1 MPKTAVQLRI
11 AGAVLTAGFLAAAG
25 GCTTGA
31 TATDDQEGTTLEL
44 GVPQP
49 PNSLDPIELHDGVQ
63 RYVWGSVF
71 DTLLSIDH
79 DGELRPNAAESW
91 DYSDDARTLTLGL
104 RDDMSFSD
112 GDPVTAHD
120 VQGTLERTREN
131 AGPQQGNLSAVASI
145 DVPDDHTIVLNLSE
159 PDDNL
164 LVSLAQAAGVIGDP
178 ETLSDP
184 ETALDPVGSGPY
196 TLNPERTQDGTVYVL
211 DLRDDHWN
219 ADTYP
224 FETVTIRP
232 ISDRTALFNSVLAGE
247 LDAGTVDPAQAEH
260 AVEAGL
266 TLTEV
271 EGASLAMLVLA
282 DRDGT
287 ITPALADVRV
297 RQAIN
302 MAIDR
307 AAVVESLHH
316 GLGAPTEQIF
326 HPLTAGYASGLD
338 GTYPYDL
345 ERARALMAEA
355 GYEDGFSM
363 SMPGNL
369 MSTQFQATLVQA
381 FEDIGIRLTW
391 DPVPPQTSA
400 QSTDWPAYWNIGGAT
415 TPSRVVA
422 QFYAEDG
429 SNNPFGTSDP
439 QLQELL
445 DAVALET
452 DPDRADDLYRQINE
466 FGVEHAWFSPVLWL
480 TTTWATAEGVK
491 YVGSAVSPMDLR
503 VFDTTD

>member
-1 MPKTAVQLRI
+1 MSRRTGHRF
-11 AGAVLTAGFLAAAG
+11 AGAALAAGLLAAAG
-25 GCTTGA
+25 CAAQGA
-31 TATDDQEGTTLEL
+31 APDAQGEARTLEF

-63 RYVWGSVF
+63 RYVWGSLF
-71 DTLLSIDH
+71 DTLLALDH
-79 DGELRPNAAESW
+79 EGELQPNAAESW
-91 DYSDDARTLTLGL
+91 SYSDDALTLTLDL

-120 VQGTLERTREN
+120 VQGTLERTLEN
-131 AGPQQGNLSAVASI
+131 AGPQRGNLSAVESI
-145 DVPDDHTIVLNLSE
+145 DVPDDHTVVLNLSE

-178 ETLSDP
+178 ETLDAP

-196 TLNPERTQDGTVYVL
+196 TLNEERTQDGTVYVL
-211 DLRDDHWN
+211 DRRDDHWN

-232 ISDRTALFNSVLAGE
+232 IQDRTAMFNSVLSGE

-260 AVEAGL
+260 AEAAGL

-287 ITPALADVRV
+287 TTPALADVRV
-297 RQAIN
+297 RQAVN

-316 GLGAPTEQIF
+316 GLGTPTAQIF
-326 HPLTAGYASGLD
+326 HPLTAGHAAELD
-338 GTYPYDL
+338 ETYPYDL
-345 ERARALMAEA
+345 EHARALMADA

-363 SMPGNL
+363 SMPGNI
-369 MSTQFQATLVQA
+369 MSTHFQATLVQA
-381 FEDIGIRLTW
+381 FDDIGIELTW
-391 DPVPPQTSA
+391 DPVPPQTST

-439 QLQELL
+439 KLRELL
-445 DAVALET
+445 DAVAEET
-452 DPDRADDLYRQINE
+452 DPERADDLYRQINE
-466 FGVEHAWFSPVLWL
+466 FGVEQAWFSPVLWI
-480 TTTWATAEGVK
+480 TTIWATAEDVE

-503 VFDTTD
+503 VFDTAE